1 MEGKYAKFH
10 LARERANA
18 GAPTILRQQIFDR
31 RFEPRRIAIPITIN
45 FPRSLRDFSI
55 VRSAPGMHGIVRAG
69 Q

>member
-10 LARERANA
+10 LARERAN
-18 GAPTILRQQIFDR
+18 GSAPIILRQQIFDR
-31 RFEPRRIAIPITIN
+31 RFEQRRIAIPITIN
-45 FPRSLRDFSI
+45 FPRSLRDLPV